1 MLGVAMSSPP
11 DLSASI
17 LSAWRTTNRVTTYL
31 IEQIPPG
38 LWTATVPGVPR
49 RTIRMI
55 AGHLHNSRC
64 SWIRTLGGEYGVTVP
79 ARVDHRAVSR
89 RALLAALRPSSRG
102 IESLLRL
109 ALAADGVLP
118 PPKAY
123 VWRNLPLDVGHILTY
138 FAAHEA
144 HHRGQ
149 IMMAL
154 RQLGQPMPRTVMG
167 GLWQWTQR
175 AREAPGT
182 ATGKPGRRD
191 HGGLRKEGGP

>member
-1 MLGVAMSSPP
+1 MLGFAMSSPP

-17 LSAWRTTNRVTTYL
+17 FSAWRTTNQVTAYL

-38 LWTATVPGVPR
+38 LWAAAVPGVPR
-49 RTIRMI
+49 RTIRLI
-55 AGHLHNSRC
+55 AGHLHNARC
-64 SWIRTLGGEYGVTVP
+64 SWIRTLGREYGVAVP
-79 ARVDHRAVSR
+79 DRVDQRTVSR
-89 RALLAALRPSSRG
+89 RTLVAALKRSSRG
-102 IESLLRL
+102 IEALLRL
-109 ALAADGVLP
+109 TLAADGVLP

-167 GLWQWTQR
+167 GLWQWTKLT
-175 AREAPGT
+175 REAS
-182 ATGKPGRRD
+182 R
-191 HGGLRKEGGP
+191 